1 MKGVPQPSTATTGHQ
16 VPSLLPPLKPS
27 HKTKPKKAAAAK
39 VVKLKIAD
47 HKKAPPKA
55 VSDLIKNMRQKP
67 DEASRKDILRAY
79 ELAQEAHAGQKRASG
94 EDYIAHPLAV
104 AHITAELG
112 GDTQSVVAALL
123 HDTLEDSRL
132 FDSARLRR
140 EFGSDLALL
149 IKGLSKFTETW
160 FTSDSIRQNA
170 NLAKLIQASTRD
182 IRVFIVKLADRL
194 HNMRTLAA
202 LPRTKQLRIIRE
214 TLDFYAPLAARLGL
228 RELRRQLEDL
238 SLQILHPLRY
248 EVIRARV
255 DHDRKPR
262 EQELAQIVSSLRESI
277 AGSGITIEAHSG
289 EHHLYAL
296 YRSMKDDLASFSD
309 ARGAYKVTLA
319 TAREEDCYRV
329 LGAIHKLCNPVAGK
343 FRDAIAVPHSN
354 SLKLL
359 HTTVVT
365 PPHLAIEISICTDQ
379 TAELLR
385 LGVVPLLQRSHSSDI
400 HGWLA
405 DWRELEEEKTDNSQF
420 TEDFRADL
428 RVRESI
434 VYSADGRAHSLPECA
449 SALDFAYISEPKAAN
464 NATAVNI
471 DGHERSLSTVP
482 RSGQTLELICDSD
495 ARPQLLWLDFATTPK
510 ARAAIRRYFQK
521 FGREQ
526 AIMLG
531 REQLT
536 HAFKKRHPADSAAG
550 ALSERVLR
558 RVAEGLR
565 LKNADDLHLRIGLGR
580 LSIQEALT
588 RIEDSR
594 HNTGGKTSPSP
605 RQPAT
610 PRLKAIRLVEGNAD
624 RRLSLAIADCC
635 QPIPGDPIIGTWEA
649 LDRVSVHRRQCPE
662 SRGRR
667 GTSQVAVAWADT
679 WSHKAV
685 GCLRAEIVN
694 RPRVLAAI
702 TRILGDMEVNIEKL
716 DLACVGEIQ
725 VLHISLAISGREQLG
740 EVIRKLSRLD
750 KVQRIERV

>member
-1 MKGVPQPSTATTGHQ
+1 MKGVPRQGSATTRH
-16 VPSLLPPLKPS
+16 PSPSPPPLKPS
-27 HKTKPKKAAAAK
+27 LREEPKKAGFAK
-39 VVKLKIAD
+39 VVKLQIAD
-47 HKKAPPKA
+47 YKKKAPPKA
-55 VSDLIKNMRQKP
+55 VSDLIRSMRQKP
-67 DEASRKDILRAY
+67 DEASRKNILRAY
-79 ELAQEAHAGQKRASG
+79 ELAQKAHAGQKRASG
-94 EDYIAHPLAV
+94 EEYIAHPLAV

-112 GDTQSVVAALL
+112 GDSQSVVAALL
-123 HDTLEDSRL
+123 HDTLEDSKL
-132 FDSARLRR
+132 FDSALLRR
-140 EFGSDLALL
+140 EFGNDLTLL
-149 IKGLSKFTETW
+149 IEGLSKFTEVW
-160 FTSDSIRQNA
+160 FASDSVRQSA

-202 LPRTKQLRIIRE
+202 LPRAKQLRIVRE
-214 TLDFYAPLAARLGL
+214 TLNFYAPLAARLGI

-238 SLQILHPLRY
+238 SLQTLHPLRY

-255 DHDRKPR
+255 ERDRKKR
-262 EQELAQIVSSLRESI
+262 EQELAQIVDSLREGI
-277 AGSGITIEAHSG
+277 AERGISVEAHMG
-289 EHHLYAL
+289 EDHLYAL
-296 YRSMKDDLASFSD
+296 YRSMKDDLSSFSD

-329 LGAIHKLCNPVAGK
+329 LGAIHKLCRPVAGR

-365 PPHLAIEISICTDQ
+365 PRHLAIEISTCTHQ

-385 LGVVPLLQRSHSSDI
+385 LGVVPLLERDRFNDI

-405 DWRELEEEKTDNSQF
+405 DWRELEEEKTDNNQF

-428 RVRESI
+428 QVRENI
-434 VYSADGRAHSLPECA
+434 VYSVDGRAHSLPECA
-449 SALDFAYISEPKAAN
+449 SALDFAYLSEPKAAN
-464 NATAVNI
+464 NATAVTI
-471 DGHERSLSTVP
+471 DGRECPLSAIP
-482 RSGQTLELICDSD
+482 RSGQTLELICDSN

-521 FGREQ
+521 FGRDQ

-531 REQLT
+531 RERLT
-536 HAFKKRHPADSAAG
+536 HAFKERNPANSTAD

-558 RVAEGLR
+558 RVAEGLK
-565 LKNADDLHLRIGLGR
+565 LKSADDLHLRIGLGR
-580 LSIQEALT
+580 LALQEALT
-588 RIEDSR
+588 RIEDS
-594 HNTGGKTSPSP
+594 HYSSGGKPFVSAK
-605 RQPAT
+605 QPAA
-610 PRLKAIRLVEGNAD
+610 PRLKAIRLVEDNAD
-624 RRLSLAIADCC
+624 KRLGLAIADCC
-635 QPIPGDPIIGTWEA
+635 RPIPGDPIIGIWEA
-649 LDRVSVHRRQCPE
+649 SDRVSVHRRQCPG

-667 GTSQVAVAWADT
+667 GSSQVAVAWADT
-679 WSHKAV
+679 WSHKAI

-694 RPRVLAAI
+694 RPGALASI

-716 DLACVGEIQ
+716 DIACVGELQ

-740 EVIRKLSRLD
+740 EVIRKLSRPD